1 MEEGFNNQISQFQY
15 ANSPLYNWTNDE
27 IICLTENVLF
37 GYNQFF
43 KVALPVSFII
53 SKINDI
59 KAMLQVPEF
68 NAYWKQIAIIP
79 STPQL
84 QQSQE

>member
-15 ANSPLYNWTNDE
+15 TNSPVYNWTNDE

-59 KAMLQVPEF
+59 KAKLQVQEI
-68 NAYWKQIAIIP
+68 NAYWKQIAIIT
-79 STPQL
+79 STSQL